1 MDEELTT
8 HQPLYPGVNLPL
20 RYLAQGGVP
29 GIDLYRLGSFEGAE
43 GAQTELLHMREVA
56 MMILMDRLTDKPNWH
71 EKVFDDTIVGKWRS
85 EALTQPEDAVF
96 DEIIA
101 GKRVPMLRRTRIMTE
116 AAFDYVG

>member
-1 MDEELTT
+1 MGVELTT

-20 RYLAQGGVP
+20 RYLAQDGEP
-29 GIDLYRLGSFEGAE
+29 GIDLYRLGSFYGAE
-43 GAQTELLHMREVA
+43 GAQSELLHMREVA

-71 EKVFDDTIVGKWRS
+71 KKVFDDTIVAKWRS
-85 EALTQPEDAVF
+85 EALSQPEDALF

-101 GKRVPMLRRTRIMTE
+101 GKNLPMLRRTRIITE

>member
-1 MDEELTT
+1 MDVKLTT

-29 GIDLYRLGSFEGAE
+29 GIDLYRLGSFYGAE
-43 GAQTELLHMREVA
+43 GAQSELLHMREVA
-56 MMILMDRLTDKPNWH
+56 MMILMDSLTDKPDWH
-71 EKVFDDTIVGKWRS
+71 KKVFDDTIVAKWRS
-85 EALTQPEDAVF
+85 EALSQPEDAVF

-101 GKRVPMLRRTRIMTE
+101 GKNIPMLRRTRIITE